1 MSLKEYLYVKMTAK
15 LSSPKSKSFNRKR
28 SRWPTLD
35 QLRPKLKRN
44 AVMETSLEEDQ
55 LSAGTYAAISLHI
68 ALNKFEFPKLVS
80 VEIVDKCTL
89 LQNSK
94 IEKCV

>member
-55 LSAGTYAAISLHI
+55 LSAGIDAAISLHI
-68 ALNKFEFPKLVS
+68 AQYESHYK
-80 VEIVDKCTL
+80 
-89 LQNSK
+89 
-94 IEKCV
+94 